1 MLINKYMFSGIYKS
15 TNNYYS
21 INHAYELPLPR
32 GGYCGDQKNYRTKPN
47 PTVHL
52 SSNELH
58 EPFLSNTVGPVNN
71 LFNRLQQS
79 TQPKETNLPDSH
91 IKSGFSLHEYLDYY
105 TTAPAGAANPSSSQP
120 VIYPTKPTRPGQ
132 SEYYTTAP
140 AGAANPSSSQ
150 PVIYPTKPTRPGQ
163 SEYYTTAPAGAANPS
178 SSQPVIY
185 PTKPTRP
192 GQSEYYTTAPAGAA
206 NPSSSQPVIYP
217 TKPTRPG
224 QSEYYTTAPA
234 GAANP
239 SSSQPVIYPTK
250 PTRPGQSE
258 YYEKL
263 ENERCLSCGDIPNN
277 KITDTDAKYY
287 CTKPYYVC
295 GLSNP
300 FFEK

>member
-132 SEYYTTAP
+132 SEYYSTAP
-140 AGAANPSSSQ
+140 AGS
-150 PVIYPTKPTRPGQ
+150 
-163 SEYYTTAPAGAANPS
+163 
-178 SSQPVIY
+178 
-185 PTKPTRP
+185 
-192 GQSEYYTTAPAGAA
+192 
-206 NPSSSQPVIYP
+206 
-217 TKPTRPG
+217 
-224 QSEYYTTAPA
+224 
-234 GAANP
+234 ANP